1 MNIKFKKLFKLI
13 SALNLDALFITNQH
27 NVSYLTG
34 FTGLSTDERE
44 GFLLLTKKNTYLLL
58 FPTYFN
64 LFEKDASGITT
75 LCITH
80 NKRLSLHLN
89 EIIKKEKIKSI
100 GFEEENL
107 TIAEL
112 NSLQNKVKV
121 KWQATKGIIEDL
133 RVTKDKTELKHIRE
147 AARITDSAFEFI
159 KGKIKKGITE
169 KILALELEY
178 FLKKNAGDIAFSPIV
193 AFNQNAAIPHYLPT
207 NNQQLTT
214 NNLILLDFGAKVN
227 GYCADMTRVV
237 FFGTPKEKQI
247 KIYNTVL
254 SAQKKVL
261 SSLKAGMAAY
271 KIDKIAR
278 DHIIS
283 QGYPEY
289 PHSLGHGVGLAI
301 HENPRLKK
309 DSKVILKENMVV
321 TVEPGI
327 YLPDFCGIRI
337 EDLVLL
343 KDKGV
348 EMLSLSSKE
357 ITVI

>member
-1 MNIKFKKLFKLI
+1 MNIKFKKLFKI
-13 SALNLDALFITNQH
+13 INSLNLDALFITNQH

-34 FTGLSTDERE
+34 FIGLSADERE
-44 GFLLLTKKNTYLLL
+44 GFLLVTKKNAHLLL
-58 FPTYFN
+58 FPTYFG
-64 LFEKDASGITT
+64 LFEKKRTGFTT
-75 LCITH
+75 VCITQ
-80 NKRLSLHLN
+80 NKRLTNHLN
-89 EIIKKEKIKSI
+89 EIIKTEKIKSI

-107 TIAEL
+107 TIAEF

-121 KWQATKGIIEDL
+121 RWQSIKGTIEDL
-133 RVTKDKTELKHIRE
+133 RVIKDKTELKYISD

-159 KGKIKKGITE
+159 KGKIKKGVTE
-169 KILALELEY
+169 KTLALELEY
-178 FLKKNAGDIAFSPIV
+178 FLKKNADDIAFSPII
-193 AFNQNAAIPHYLPT
+193 AFNRNAAIPHYLPT
-207 NNQQLTT
+207 NSQQLIA
-214 NNLILLDFGAKVN
+214 NSLILLDFGAKIN

-237 FFGTPKEKQI
+237 FFGTPNEKQV

-254 SAQKKVL
+254 SAQKKAL
-261 SSLKAGMAAY
+261 SNLKAGITAHN
-271 KIDKIAR
+271 IDKIAR

-283 QGYPEY
+283 QGFPEY

-343 KDKGV
+343 KGKGI
-348 EMLSLSSKE
+348 EILSNSSKE
-357 ITVI
+357 IIIV